1 MLVMLVLEG
10 ILVTSR
16 KRKLSAESSQV
27 QCPEVL
33 QKYCR
38 HVCEGLQ
45 RVGDVCV

>member
-1 MLVMLVLEG
+1 MLVMLVLDG

-16 KRKLSAESSQV
+16 KRKLSAESALV
-27 QCPEVL
+27 RWPEVL
-33 QKYCR
+33 QKYSR